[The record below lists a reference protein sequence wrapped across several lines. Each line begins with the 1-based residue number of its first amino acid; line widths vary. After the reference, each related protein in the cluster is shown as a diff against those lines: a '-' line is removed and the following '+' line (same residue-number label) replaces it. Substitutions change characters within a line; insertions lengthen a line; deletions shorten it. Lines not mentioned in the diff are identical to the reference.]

1 MLKHCQAQ
9 MSMVL
14 LLEMDDKRLFKTNP
28 QKSAN
33 KVTINSFMMG
43 SLFFVLTLITTF
55 KPEQY
60 SRLVMYQ
67 LVLAIPL
74 LYVASLAYSK
84 IGYWKDVYYWDVLG
98 WFTNT
103 TGNLFV
109 INAIGAVAA
118 VFDPKL
124 AYAFFTLFISLM
136 FIYTAINIIG
146 NPKSWPQ
153 KVFKLVYL
161 LLIVTFGGLYVI

>member
-1 MLKHCQAQ
+1 MEEIK
-9 MSMVL
+9 
-14 LLEMDDKRLFKTNP
+14 LFKTNP

-43 SLFFVLTLITTF
+43 SLFFVLTLIITLDPNRF
-55 KPEQY
+55 
-60 SRLVMYQ
+60 SRLVIYQ

-84 IGYWKDVYYWDVLG
+84 IGYWKETYAWDALG

-109 INAIGAVAA
+109 INAIGLVAA
-118 VFDPKL
+118 KFDLTL
-124 AYAFFTLFISLM
+124 AYIYFLLFSLLM
-136 FIYTAINIIG
+136 ITYTIINISG
-146 NPKSWPQ
+146 NKKAWLQ
-153 KVFKLVYL
+153 KIFKLSYL
-161 LLIVTFGGLYVI
+161 LMIIICGGLLFVI